1 MTLLATGD
9 IVDEPILQASGDA
22 AVGVVTTFG
31 YSSWHNSKENRQF
44 VKDFASVANGF
55 TARPNFVA
63 VAAYDAMTAL
73 YHAIDVQKGQLD
85 PDKTIDAVKGFKWMS
100 PRGPVMIDPATRDIV
115 QNVYI
120 RRTQRNRAGTLENI
134 EFDTIPMQK
143 DPNEQ

>member
-1 MTLLATGD
+1 M
-9 IVDEPILQASGDA
+9 
-22 AVGVVTTFG
+22 
-31 YSSWHNSKENRQF
+31 
-44 VKDFASVANGF
+44 
-55 TARPNFVA
+55 
-63 VAAYDAMTAL
+63 
-73 YHAIDVQKGQLD
+73 QLD

-120 RRTQRNRAGTLENI
+120 RRTQRNRAGTLENV